1 MGKIK
6 KFCPFFLVFMRAP
19 ANVPNLRF
27 TKSIQPWY
35 SQLVVENRCSGVV
48 RSQSKSNNHNVF
60 QLFVLRI
67 SMELP
72 NKEFAEFVNNYACVK
87 LCLF

>member
-19 ANVPNLRF
+19 ANVPKLHF
-27 TKSIQPWY
+27 TNFNKPWY

-48 RSQSKSNNHNVF
+48 RSQSFK
-60 QLFVLRI
+60 
-67 SMELP
+67 
-72 NKEFAEFVNNYACVK
+72 
-87 LCLF
+87 

>member
-27 TKSIQPWY
+27 TKSIEPWY

-48 RSQSKSNNHNVF
+48 RSQSK
-60 QLFVLRI
+60 
-67 SMELP
+67 
-72 NKEFAEFVNNYACVK
+72 K
-87 LCLF
+87 